1 VQAKAAFRSELLA
14 GRAALSAA
22 ERAFAAAAID
32 ASLGALVEAGTRVAA
47 YVAIGNEPDTSALL
61 ARRPDVLLP
70 VLLPDGDLDWATAGP
85 LRPAAHGLLEP
96 TGPRL
101 GPAALATCDL
111 VLVPALAVDRS
122 GTRLGR
128 GGGSYDRA
136 LPRARGLTVALLYD
150 GETLE
155 ALPADQHDVRV
166 QAVATPS
173 YGLRRIPW

>member
-1 VQAKAAFRSELLA
+1 VQAKAVIRREFLA
-14 GRAALSAA
+14 GRAALSAGD
-22 ERAFAAAAID
+22 RARAAAALD
-32 ASLGALVEAGTRVAA
+32 AALGALVGASRRVAA
-47 YVAIGNEPDTSALL
+47 YVAIGDEPGTTALL

-70 VLLPDGDLDWATAGP
+70 VLLPDGDLDWATGP
-85 LRPAAHGLLEP
+85 LRSAAHGLMEP
-96 TGPRL
+96 TGRRL

-136 LPRARGLTVALLYD
+136 LSRAQGLTVALLYD
-150 GETLE
+150 GEAVE
-155 ALPADQHDVRV
+155 ALPIDPHDIPV

-173 YGLRRIPW
+173 YGLRRVPW